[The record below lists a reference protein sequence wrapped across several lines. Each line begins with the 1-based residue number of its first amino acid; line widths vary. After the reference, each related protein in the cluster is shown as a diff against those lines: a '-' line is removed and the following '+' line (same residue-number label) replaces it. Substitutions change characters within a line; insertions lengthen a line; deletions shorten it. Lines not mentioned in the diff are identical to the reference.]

1 MLFSTLLLLYNLT
14 IAFVAGLVANKWLS
28 KAIGTTTP
36 ILHPTLVVLIGWF
49 AIGSVLQI
57 FHLVHRID
65 LTAHLLIWML
75 LSIAFATH
83 AKTLVKDAIA
93 SLHYIANK
101 QTIAVGIGFF
111 LITLVTILQRKADGD
126 IGDYHLQA
134 IRWAE
139 EYAVVP
145 GIGNI
150 RRQLANNSNWF
161 LLNAFSGFHFLH
173 LRSVYVLNAA
183 LVIMVGMYV
192 TPNLK
197 QQFWLRNLVLLA
209 YFTIVA
215 TRKYTGAVTN
225 DLVVTS
231 GIVLLFCWFTDLFS
245 EQVKPLQ
252 NYVLLILLSLALVTY
267 KLSALPM
274 VLLGLSLIW
283 VMMKQNLMSSRIGFT
298 IIGLLLLFFLP
309 WFITNVIQ
317 SGYLLFPAPSTNWF
331 HTDWQMRPEIVNYEV
346 YANLAY
352 ARAPEVDIEVARYF
366 TFAQWWPHWIKS
378 LDIFSMILLIG
389 GSGFLLI
396 LISQLITNKTFRS
409 YFITHQY
416 SILAIVIVV
425 ALSLWFMHGPTPRF
439 VFGYLIFTIAMG
451 VSLFRNPTLQQLLHK
466 RLVLISLFLVCSI
479 SAFQLYQLSKT
490 NISQLFYTPPTYHQ
504 STLNSYPVDGG
515 YLWVPATKE
524 QCWDALLPCTN
535 LPDSCLQFRGKTLQD
550 GFRISCKTAF

>member
-1 MLFSTLLLLYNLT
+1 
-14 IAFVAGLVANKWLS
+14 
-28 KAIGTTTP
+28 
-36 ILHPTLVVLIGWF
+36 
-49 AIGSVLQI
+49 
-57 FHLVHRID
+57 
-65 LTAHLLIWML
+65 
-75 LSIAFATH
+75 
-83 AKTLVKDAIA
+83 
-93 SLHYIANK
+93 
-101 QTIAVGIGFF
+101 
-111 LITLVTILQRKADGD
+111 
-126 IGDYHLQA
+126 
-134 IRWAE
+134 
-139 EYAVVP
+139 
-145 GIGNI
+145 
-150 RRQLANNSNWF
+150 
-161 LLNAFSGFHFLH
+161 
-173 LRSVYVLNAA
+173 
-183 LVIMVGMYV
+183 
-192 TPNLK
+192 
-197 QQFWLRNLVLLA
+197 
-209 YFTIVA
+209 
-215 TRKYTGAVTN
+215 
-225 DLVVTS
+225 
-231 GIVLLFCWFTDLFS
+231 
-245 EQVKPLQ
+245 
-252 NYVLLILLSLALVTY
+252 
-267 KLSALPM
+267 M

-283 VMMKQNLMSSRIGFT
+283 VMMKQHLMSSRIWFT

-309 WFITNVIQ
+309 WFITNIIQ

-416 SILAIVIVV
+416 SVLAIVIVV

-466 RLVLISLFLVCSI
+466 RLVLISLFVVCSI

-504 STLNSYPVDGG
+504 STLNSHPVNGG
-515 YLWVPATKE
+515 YLWVPVTKE